1 MQFFSMPTFWL
12 VAIIVFVIAEGATL
26 GLTSIWFAVGSLFA
40 MVAALL
46 GANLVW
52 QIALFAVGSGAML
65 LFIRPMLG
73 KLKPNSVKTNADR
86 IIGQKAVVTLE
97 IDRDKSQGQVRV
109 GGQIWT
115 ARSEAT
121 AVIAEGTEV
130 EILSISGAHVN
141 VKEIN

>member
-1 MQFFSMPTFWL
+1 MPTFWL
-12 VAIIVFVIAEGATL
+12 VAIIVFVVVESATL
-26 GLTSIWFAVGSLFA
+26 GLTSIWFAAGSLFA
-40 MVAALL
+40 MIAALL
-46 GANLVW
+46 GASLIW
-52 QIALFAVGSGAML
+52 QIILFAAGSAVML
-65 LFIRPMLG
+65 VLIRPMLR

-97 IDRDKSQGQVRV
+97 INRDKAQGQVRV

-115 ARSEAT
+115 ARSESA
-121 AVIAEGTEV
+121 AVIAEGTDV